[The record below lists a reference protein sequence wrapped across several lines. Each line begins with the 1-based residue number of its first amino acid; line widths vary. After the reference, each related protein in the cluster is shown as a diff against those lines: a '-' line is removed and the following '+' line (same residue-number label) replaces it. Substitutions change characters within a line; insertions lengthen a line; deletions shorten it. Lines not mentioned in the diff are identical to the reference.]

1 MSGISAAFQVP
12 LSILGSCLP
21 GDHWTLHLLE
31 IPLLAGEQHIK
42 NAHLT
47 QLSAPRSVSS
57 APCRSEGEDFRKPL
71 SKWKLCLDSRL
82 SLGMQEQRFGFK
94 HVSIGSM
101 KWLVLP
107 PRPHLPSGQVS
118 SDLKAPSLQHPSS
131 SHVLLRIQAL
141 QPLSWDFLWPLG
153 TSQLMKISNNV
164 FVLTSTI

>member
-21 GDHWTLHLLE
+21 GDHWTLYPLE

-47 QLSAPRSVSS
+47 QLSAPRSAGSS
-57 APCRSEGEDFRKPL
+57 PCRSEGKDFRKPL
-71 SKWKLCLDSRL
+71 SKWKLCSDSRL

-94 HVSIGSM
+94 HVSIDSM

-107 PRPHLPSGQVS
+107 PRPHLPSGVLWHQGPQFATPQFVPCAAS
-118 SDLKAPSLQHPSS
+118 HPGSPALVLRLSLTTWYKS
-131 SHVLLRIQAL
+131 AYEN
-141 QPLSWDFLWPLG
+141 
-153 TSQLMKISNNV
+153 NNV